1 MSLAGTNRSRLNL
14 DKDDNVLNFNG
25 QIAAVV
31 HQYDRHHDI
40 TAKFNRKFNERN
52 FNFSSY
58 RKESLIRVKLTT
70 NKIIIIIFIFII
82 IIAVI
87 IYILHKLKNY
97 YQSFN
102 KKRGKTKMKIY
113 RKKRKKKKHSYIQ
126 L

>member
-1 MSLAGTNRSRLNL
+1 MF
-14 DKDDNVLNFNG
+14 FNG

-40 TAKFNRKFNERN
+40 TAKFNKKLNGRN

-58 RKESLIRVKLTT
+58 QKESLIRVKLTT

-87 IYILHKLKNY
+87 IYTFHKLKNY
-97 YQSFN
+97 YQKFN
-102 KKRGKTKMKIY
+102 KKRRKAKIKIY